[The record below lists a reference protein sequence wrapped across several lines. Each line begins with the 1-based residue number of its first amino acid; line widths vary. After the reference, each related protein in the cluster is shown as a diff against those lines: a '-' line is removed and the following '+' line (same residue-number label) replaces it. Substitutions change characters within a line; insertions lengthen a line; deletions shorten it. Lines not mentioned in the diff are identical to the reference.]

1 MFFGIFNYLKMSV
14 PRREWLDRHNN

>member
-14 PRREWLDRHNN
+14 TRRGRPDKH